1 MPKKAGRPTKI
12 TDDVINQMRSYMMA
26 GVSLKDA
33 CELVGIGVTTWREFE
48 QKEPNFRRKRKKWQG
63 MLKARAKVNIAEQVF
78 GNKEKGIEP
87 NLGWSQYVLDRAMD
101 QETKN
106 AQNALTRANARK
118 INAEIERI
126 KAETK
131 RLNSNDEGI
140 TKIVFSDDLKP
151 DKEDDSKQ
159 KGSEDDGADAKPE

>member
-1 MPKKAGRPTKI
+1 MKQNLILGL
-12 TDDVINQMRSYMMA
+12 
-26 GVSLKDA
+26 SLKEA
-33 CELVGIGVTTWREFE
+33 CELEDISTSTWRRYEGKHPE
-48 QKEPNFRRKRKKWQG
+48 IRRKRKQWQ
-63 MLKARAKVNIAEQVF
+63 KALIIRSKVIIANKVF
-78 GNKEKGIEP
+78 DKKKPSGYYA
-87 NLGWSQYVLDRAMD
+87 QYILDRELD
-101 QETKN
+101 

-151 DKEDDSKQ
+151 DKEDDSK
-159 KGSEDDGADAKPE
+159 